1 VATIPSVPTE
11 VPGNFNTSALWNANI
26 LGGLNYLFAPVR
38 FKGYASTGQS
48 FTSTTTS
55 AVLTLDTE
63 IVDSDGGHS
72 TTTNTSR
79 YTAQTAG
86 LYIVTG
92 SVCFASN
99 ATGTRTLQVFL
110 NGVGVTGSAVQSAAS
125 GSNGTSVF
133 TATMVQMA
141 VGDYVELAAWQNSGS
156 TLATST
162 TNAILTTMSLWRI
175 SS

>member
-1 VATIPSVPTE
+1 
-11 VPGNFNTSALWNANI
+11 
-26 LGGLNYLFAPVR
+26 
-38 FKGYASTGQS
+38 
-48 FTSTTTS
+48 
-55 AVLTLDTE
+55 
-63 IVDSDGGHS
+63 
-72 TTTNTSR
+72 
-79 YTAQTAG
+79 
-86 LYIVTG
+86 
-92 SVCFASN
+92 VCFASN
-99 ATGTRTLQVFL
+99 TTGTRTLQVFL
-110 NGVGVTGSAVQSAAS
+110 NGVGVTGSAVQSASS